1 MRRLIVSL
9 ALVSSVSLS
18 VSACA
23 PAASAPTAAS
33 NKPGSPVMG
42 NSPGPATKHAEE
54 KVVALAF
61 PEGEPF
67 RATQPKA
74 GPIKGFEQPPV
85 TRFTLSNGVEVFL
98 IEDHD
103 LPTVSMQL
111 AIPGGAIDDEKG
123 KEGKA
128 SLCVGLMSEGT
139 EKLDK
144 IAFSEALA
152 DIASSVSSYASTEEQ
167 GIGLSSLSKNLDA
180 TLDLFAETLLT
191 PGMRQDEL
199 DRMAK
204 RRIEAIRQSKG
215 SPDSIAGRIAGS
227 IVWGEGHAYGR
238 ILTEESTKAI
248 TLADCKAHVAS
259 YFKPKG
265 AKLFVVGDLTRP
277 QIEEKVGKR
286 LAKWTGTPKKSAVA
300 PAAKPRAGKVFF
312 VDVPDAPQSVVR
324 LMHPGPKRTDADYV
338 STMLMSSILGG
349 GFSSRINMNIREAKG
364 YAYGA
369 GGGFSY
375 SRAGSS
381 FGVGGSIRADATA
394 EAVREILLEMKK
406 IRAEDVKDTELS
418 REKDGTILSLPASWA
433 TGGQVLGTYKSL
445 VYYGLPLDYYRTFVP
460 KVQAATIADVRKAAT
475 AHVQP
480 GKAQLLVVGDAK
492 TVLPKLQEVIA
503 AEMGDK
509 IEVVTLDADGKIVKR

>member
-1 MRRLIVSL
+1 MRRLIASL
-9 ALVSSVSLS
+9 AFVSFGAASCVPPATTPATSTNKP
-18 VSACA
+18 AAAATAA
-23 PAASAPTAAS
+23 PA
-33 NKPGSPVMG
+33 KP
-42 NSPGPATKHAEE
+42 ADE
-54 KVVALAF
+54 KVVALSF

-67 RATQPKA
+67 RKEQPKPGA
-74 GPIKGFEQPPV
+74 LKSFEQPPV
-85 TRFTLSNGVEVFL
+85 TRFTLKNGVEVFL

-111 AIPGGAIDDEKG
+111 ALPGGAIDDPKG
-123 KEGKA
+123 KEGLA

-144 IAFSEALA
+144 IAFNEALA
-152 DIASSVSSYASTEEQ
+152 DLASSVSSYAATEEQ
-167 GIGLSSLSKNLDA
+167 GVGMSSLTKNVDA
-180 TLDLFAETLLT
+180 TLDLFADTLLK

-204 RRIEAIRQSKG
+204 RRIESIRQAKG
-215 SPDSIAGRIAGS
+215 SPDSIAARIAGS

-248 TLADCKAHVAS
+248 TLADCKNHVAS

-265 AKLFVVGDLTRP
+265 AKLFVVGDMTRA

-286 LAKWTGTPKKSAVA
+286 LASWTGAPKKASVGV
-300 PAAKPRAGKVFF
+300 AAKPRSGKVFF

-324 LMHPGPKRTDADYV
+324 LMHPGPKRTDPDYV
-338 STMLMSSILGG
+338 STMLMSTILGG

-381 FGVGGSIRADATA
+381 FNVGGSIRADATA
-394 EAVREILLEMKK
+394 EAVREILMEMKK

-433 TGGQVLGTYKSL
+433 TGGQVLGTYKTL
-445 VYYGLPLDYYRTFVP
+445 VYYGLPLDYYKTYVP
-460 KVQAATIADVRKAAT
+460 KVQATTIADVRKAAT
-475 AHVQP
+475 KHVQP
-480 GKAQLLVVGDAK
+480 DKAQLLVVGDAK
-492 TVLPKLQEVIA
+492 TVLPKLQEVLA
-503 AEMGDK
+503 SEMGGK
-509 IEVVTLDADGKIVKR
+509 IEIVTLDADGKIVKR

>member
-1 MRRLIVSL
+1 MRRLIATIAFVSF
-9 ALVSSVSLS
+9 AAA
-18 VSACA
+18 ACVPPA
-23 PAASAPTAAS
+23 TTPATSGSKPAAGATA
-33 NKPGSPVMG
+33 KP
-42 NSPGPATKHAEE
+42 AEE
-54 KVVALAF
+54 KVVALSF

-67 RATQPKA
+67 RKEQPKP
-74 GPIKGFEQPPV
+74 GPIKSFEQPPV
-85 TRFTLSNGVEVFL
+85 TRFTLKNGVEVFL

-111 AIPGGAIDDEKG
+111 AIPGGAIDDPKG
-123 KEGKA
+123 KEGLA

-144 IAFSEALA
+144 IAFNEALA
-152 DIASSVSSYASTEEQ
+152 DLASSVSSYASTEEQ
-167 GIGLSSLSKNLDA
+167 GLGLSSLSKNVDA
-180 TLDLFAETLLT
+180 TLDLFTETLLS

-204 RRIEAIRQSKG
+204 RRIESIRQAKG

-248 TLADCKAHVAS
+248 TLADCKAHIAS

-265 AKLFVVGDLTRP
+265 AKLFVVGDMTRA

-286 LAKWTGTPKKSAVA
+286 LASWTGAPKKTSVAV
-300 PAAKPRAGKVFF
+300 AAKPRAGKVFF

-324 LMHPGPKRTDADYV
+324 LMHPGPKRTDPDYV
-338 STMLMSSILGG
+338 HTMLMSSILGG

-375 SRAGSS
+375 TRAGSS

-406 IRAEDVKDTELS
+406 IRAEDVKDTELA

-433 TGGQVLGTYKSL
+433 TGGQVLGTYKNL
-445 VYYGLPLDYYRTFVP
+445 VYYGLPLDYYKTYVP

-475 AHVQP
+475 KHVQP
-480 GKAQLLVVGDAK
+480 EKAQLLVVGDAK
-492 TVLPKLQEVIA
+492 TVLPKLQEVLA
-503 AEMGDK
+503 AEMGGK
-509 IEVVTLDADGKIVKR
+509 VEVVTLDADGKVVKR